1 MTKSRK
7 NTYTSNLFYAEICRS
22 HVNYIVMT
30 PEQVIE
36 KILLGG
42 LLGLLGQGIRMA
54 IGLKKLSDANAQ
66 KDVKE
71 ELNGGRLMV
80 SLFIGFVAGALYIL
94 VNGFQDNPD
103 VQNGEYIGNQ
113 FVFTVIAAGY
123 AGSDFIE
130 GLFNTYIAKMPT
142 TNSGDNNSL
151 PVTPVVVTPPA
162 PDNTIIVATTPT
174 NPAPDTSPTPEEESA
189 DTPAPSPA

>member
-1 MTKSRK
+1 
-7 NTYTSNLFYAEICRS
+7 
-22 HVNYIVMT
+22 MT

-66 KDVKE
+66 KDNKE
-71 ELNGGRLMV
+71 DLNGGRLMV
-80 SLFIGFVAGALYIL
+80 SLFIGFVAGALYVL
-94 VNGFQDNPD
+94 VNGFDNKPD
-103 VQNGEYIGNQ
+103 VANGEYIGNQ

-142 TNSGDNNSL
+142 SGSAGGGNTVVAVN
-151 PVTPVVVTPPA
+151 PVVIPPAA
-162 PDNTIIVATTPT
+162 PDNTVVVTAAPA
-174 NPAPDTSPTPEEESA
+174 NPVPDPSL
-189 DTPAPSPA
+189 TPAAEPEDNTEPIANPT

>member
-1 MTKSRK
+1 
-7 NTYTSNLFYAEICRS
+7 
-22 HVNYIVMT
+22 MT

-66 KDVKE
+66 KSDKE
-71 ELNGGRLMV
+71 DLNGGRLMV
-80 SLFIGFVAGALYIL
+80 SLFIGFVAGALYVL
-94 VNGFQDNPD
+94 VNGFDTKPD
-103 VQNGEYIGNQ
+103 VEDGHYIGNQ
-113 FVFTVIAAGY
+113 FIFTVIAAGY

-142 TNSGDNNSL
+142 SNSGGGGNTVVAVNPVVIPPATPDN
-151 PVTPVVVTPPA
+151 TVVVTTAPATPA
-162 PDNTIIVATTPT
+162 PDVAPVEGAEDNPEPIA
-174 NPAPDTSPTPEEESA
+174 NPA
-189 DTPAPSPA
+189 

>member
-1 MTKSRK
+1 
-7 NTYTSNLFYAEICRS
+7 
-22 HVNYIVMT
+22 MT
-30 PEQVIE
+30 PQQIIE

-66 KDVKE
+66 TSNKE
-71 ELNGGRLMV
+71 DLNGGRLMV
-80 SLFIGFVAGALYIL
+80 SLFIGFLAGALYVL
-94 VNGFQDNPD
+94 VNGFSDQPD

-130 GLFNTYIAKMPT
+130 GLFSTYIAKMPM
-142 TNSGDNNSL
+142 TNSGSGGVAVATTSPVD
-151 PVTPVVVTPPA
+151 VTPVT
-162 PDNTIIVATTPT
+162 
-174 NPAPDTSPTPEEESA
+174 APDTPAIVSPPSAENTQPVTDAQVNEPHEESGL
-189 DTPAPSPA
+189 TPNPA

>member
-1 MTKSRK
+1 
-7 NTYTSNLFYAEICRS
+7 
-22 HVNYIVMT
+22 MT

-66 KDVKE
+66 KSDKE
-71 ELNGGRLMV
+71 DLNGGRLMV
-80 SLFIGFVAGALYIL
+80 SLFIGFVAGALYVL
-94 VNGFQDNPD
+94 VNGFSNQPD
-103 VQNGEYIGNQ
+103 VENGEYVGNQ

-130 GLFNTYIAKMPT
+130 GLFNTYIAKLPT
-142 TNSGDNNSL
+142 ANPIGTNTTVTANNA
-151 PVTPVVVTPPA
+151 VVIPPA
-162 PDNTIIVATTPT
+162 
-174 NPAPDTSPTPEEESA
+174 APDTAVVVNAPANPVPG
-189 DTPAPSPA
+189 TPAPPTTADDTPVTGANPS

>member
-1 MTKSRK
+1 
-7 NTYTSNLFYAEICRS
+7 
-22 HVNYIVMT
+22 MT

-54 IGLKKLSDANAQ
+54 IGLKKLSDANARSN
-66 KDVKE
+66 VKE

-94 VNGFQDNPD
+94 VNGFQDNPN
-103 VQNGEYIGNQ
+103 VVNGEYIGNQ

-162 PDNTIIVATTPT
+162 PDNTVIVATAST
-174 NPAPDTSPTPEEESA
+174 NPVPDTSSTPVEDPVDTSA
-189 DTPAPSPA
+189 PAASPA